1 MDFLSTRFWIG
12 AWVFLFLMILVALD
26 LSSLVC
32 YITRF
37 TEESFTVLIS
47 VIFIYEA
54 LSKLGRVWYT
64 SPIGLTPGRSDHRCR
79 CELSPHTAENGT
91 YENNTEEHDLSRADY
106 TNHTSLDSALFN
118 WSQELSEDCI
128 TYQHHVIVRAGCLDK
143 LSCLAKNWTLVGTG
157 CQMNAVTE
165 AIPDVFLLS
174 CVLLCGTFSFAMFFR
189 AFRTSTYFPTLV
201 SRIKSYPRI
210 YKAQTVQRRS
220 QRNNP
225 RKEEDL

>member
-54 LSKLGRVWYT
+54 VSKLGRVWYT
-64 SPIGLTPGRSDHRCR
+64 NPIGLAPGRFGQRCR
-79 CELSPHTAENGT
+79 CVPLPHSDNST
-91 YENNTEEHDLSRADY
+91 YGNDTQEYDLSHADY
-106 TNHTSLDSALFN
+106 DNRTSLDSALLN
-118 WSQELSEDCI
+118 LSRELPEECI
-128 TYQHHVIVRAGCLDK
+128 TYRYHVIVRSGCLDR
-143 LSCLAKNWTLVGTG
+143 LSCLAKNWTLVGAG
-157 CQMNAVTE
+157 CQMNET
-165 AIPDVFLLS
+165 IPDVFLMS

-189 AFRTSTYFPTLV
+189 AFRTTTYFPTIV
-201 SRIKSYPRI
+201 SH
-210 YKAQTVQRRS
+210 
-220 QRNNP
+220 
-225 RKEEDL
+225 